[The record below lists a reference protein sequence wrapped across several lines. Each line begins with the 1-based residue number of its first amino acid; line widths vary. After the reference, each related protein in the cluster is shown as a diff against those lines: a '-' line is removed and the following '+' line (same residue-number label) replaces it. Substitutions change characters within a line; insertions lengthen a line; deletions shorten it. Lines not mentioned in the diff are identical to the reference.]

1 MKLNYE
7 WKRIAERGQSSIGYV
22 DVFQLIGNHRAIVII
37 HYLPQYEDTQQRIMF
52 TLILEG
58 NKSNWTDGMI
68 NRIFEDAEK
77 RIFNVEFDKFNNL
90 NTLEYM
96 DTQIFTI
103 KCIDDFEYLNH
114 GDLKINSTF

>member
-1 MKLNYE
+1 MRLNFE
-7 WKRIAERGQSSIGYV
+7 WKKIAERGQSSIGYV
-22 DVFQLIGNHRAIVII
+22 DVFQLIGTNRAIVII
-37 HYLPQYEDTQQRIMF
+37 HYLPQYEETQQRIMF

-58 NKSNWTDGMI
+58 SKSNWTDGMI
-68 NRIFEDAEK
+68 DGIFEDAEK

-103 KCIDDFEYLNH
+103 KSIEDFEYLNH
-114 GDLKINSTF
+114 GDLKFIKD